1 MGGRRKRAR
10 IERSAGGVVLRAI
23 DGVVHALVIKD
34 PYKNWG
40 LPKGHLE
47 DGEGSGEAAMREV
60 EEETG
65 LSDVALGSQ
74 LATIDWHFRA
84 GGKLI
89 HKFCAFYLMGS
100 QAGDPVP
107 QTDEGITE
115 CVWVPLTEAEGRIS
129 YDNARDVM
137 KAARRAVANGT
148 PIPSDGKR
156 E

>member
-1 MGGRRKRAR
+1 
-10 IERSAGGVVLRAI
+10 LRAI

-47 DGEGSGEAAMREV
+47 DGEGSGDAAMREV

-65 LSDVALGSQ
+65 LSDVALGPK
-74 LATIDWHFRA
+74 LATIDWYFRA
-84 GGKLI
+84 SGTLV

-100 QAGDPVP
+100 GTGDPVP
-107 QTDEGITE
+107 QNDEGITACE
-115 CVWVPLTEAEGRIS
+115 WVPLDEAEHRIS
-129 YDNARDVM
+129 YDNAREVM
-137 KAARRAVANGT
+137 QAARRIVAEGA
-148 PIPSDGKR
+148 PIPVNGRD